1 MKRFTKISMMLCAA
15 LMVSTGIFSQST
27 DKAGA
32 ANTVKVL
39 FTGDLHSCA
48 DKYPSLTAFIKQ
60 ERKAA
65 QENGCGVITLD
76 AGDMAFGSIYSA
88 FTEIDAPEY
97 RQLAIAGYDAFT
109 FGNHDFDLGLTS
121 LAYMFYNRAVTGNSV
136 DPATKENLFFP
147 LNVTANV
154 DANIDGN
161 DNDKNFANALKFIS
175 HQPYIILERGGL
187 KIGFFGL
194 LGKEAYQTSMVSGK
208 IQYMDPIETAKK
220 VIPMIQ
226 AKGAD
231 FIVALSHSGAMKR
244 EESED
249 ALLARECPEI
259 DLIISA
265 HDHEALSEPYM
276 VGNVTIVSSGAN
288 GQYLGEIDLMKTSQG
303 AKVGNYELKSVP
315 EDIAPD
321 PGALVLFSYIR
332 NKVAD
337 QFGKRYHS
345 SPFDVI
351 DSVAAP
357 LSMVTDENGFNPMG
371 YDVAKAIFNCA
382 YFLKGVPM
390 DTSKLVAIVPTGVL
404 RQPLP
409 QGKITYSDV
418 FNSLSLGRDINKN
431 PGSPLVLCF
440 LTGSELKKICEFN
453 TMAANG
459 NPDTYMSFYGMN
471 YEYNSA
477 MPGLLR
483 IKNVYVHGKK
493 VESSALYPVVT
504 DLYTANNIA
513 YAGEKSHGFLTLDP
527 KDQNGKS
534 LVDIER
540 QCSIRGNSEGWFLDN
555 ADVSEWYAYA
565 VYLRDKVVLNDSY
578 PVPAGKD
585 MRSNTP
591 YIICGVICLAVIAA
605 IVMFLRSRKKKRA

>member
-1 MKRFTKISMMLCAA
+1 MMLCAA

-161 DNDKNFANALKFIS
+161 DNDKNFANALKFIG

-187 KIGFFGL
+187 KIGVFGL

-249 ALLARECPEI
+249 ARLARECPEI

-303 AKVGNYELKSVP
+303 AKVGNYELKSVVFA
-315 EDIAPD
+315 D
-321 PGALVLFSYIR
+321 AL
-332 NKVAD
+332 KE
-337 QFGKRYHS
+337 Q
-345 SPFDVI
+345 
-351 DSVAAP
+351 
-357 LSMVTDENGFNPMG
+357 
-371 YDVAKAIFNCA
+371 
-382 YFLKGVPM
+382 
-390 DTSKLVAIVPTGVL
+390 
-404 RQPLP
+404 
-409 QGKITYSDV
+409 
-418 FNSLSLGRDINKN
+418 
-431 PGSPLVLCF
+431 
-440 LTGSELKKICEFN
+440 
-453 TMAANG
+453 
-459 NPDTYMSFYGMN
+459 
-471 YEYNSA
+471 
-477 MPGLLR
+477 
-483 IKNVYVHGKK
+483 
-493 VESSALYPVVT
+493 
-504 DLYTANNIA
+504 
-513 YAGEKSHGFLTLDP
+513 
-527 KDQNGKS
+527 
-534 LVDIER
+534 
-540 QCSIRGNSEGWFLDN
+540 
-555 ADVSEWYAYA
+555 
-565 VYLRDKVVLNDSY
+565 
-578 PVPAGKD
+578 
-585 MRSNTP
+585 
-591 YIICGVICLAVIAA
+591 
-605 IVMFLRSRKKKRA
+605 

>member
-1 MKRFTKISMMLCAA
+1 
-15 LMVSTGIFSQST
+15 
-27 DKAGA
+27 
-32 ANTVKVL
+32 
-39 FTGDLHSCA
+39 
-48 DKYPSLTAFIKQ
+48 
-60 ERKAA
+60 
-65 QENGCGVITLD
+65 
-76 AGDMAFGSIYSA
+76 
-88 FTEIDAPEY
+88 
-97 RQLAIAGYDAFT
+97 
-109 FGNHDFDLGLTS
+109 
-121 LAYMFYNRAVTGNSV
+121 
-136 DPATKENLFFP
+136 
-147 LNVTANV
+147 
-154 DANIDGN
+154 
-161 DNDKNFANALKFIS
+161 
-175 HQPYIILERGGL
+175 
-187 KIGFFGL
+187 
-194 LGKEAYQTSMVSGK
+194 
-208 IQYMDPIETAKK
+208 
-220 VIPMIQ
+220 
-226 AKGAD
+226 
-231 FIVALSHSGAMKR
+231 
-244 EESED
+244 
-249 ALLARECPEI
+249 
-259 DLIISA
+259 
-265 HDHEALSEPYM
+265 M

-565 VYLRDKVVLNDSY
+565 VYLRDKVILNDSY

>member
-1 MKRFTKISMMLCAA
+1 MKFTLMLAVVLAA
-15 LMVSTGIFSQST
+15 CTSVFSQS
-27 DKAGA
+27 
-32 ANTVKVL
+32 NSVRVL

-48 DKYPSLTAFIKQ
+48 DKYPYLTAFINQ

-65 QENGCGVITLD
+65 QDQGMGVVTLD

-109 FGNHDFDLGLTS
+109 FGNHDFDLGITS
-121 LAYMFYNRAVTGNSV
+121 LAYMFYNRAVKGNFEN
-136 DPATKENLFFP
+136 PATKEQLFFP

-154 DANIDGN
+154 DAKLEETD
-161 DNDKNFANALKFIS
+161 DNKNFANALKFIN
-175 HQPYIILERGGL
+175 HQPYIILERGGV
-187 KIGFFGL
+187 KVGVFGL
-194 LGKEAYQTSMVSGK
+194 LGKEAYSTSMVNGK
-208 IQYMDPIETAKK
+208 IQYMDPVETAKK
-220 VIPMIQ
+220 VIPMIK

-231 FIVALSHSGAMKR
+231 FIVALSHSGAMAR
-244 EESED
+244 ENSED
-249 ALLARECPEI
+249 ARLARECPEI
-259 DLIISA
+259 NLIISA
-265 HDHEALSEPYM
+265 HDHEALTEPYM
-276 VGNVTIVSSGAN
+276 VGNVTIVSAGAN
-288 GQYLGEIDLMKTSQG
+288 GQFLGEVDLMKTAQG
-303 AKVGNYELKSVP
+303 PKVDNYALKSIP
-315 EDIAPD
+315 GDIAPD
-321 PGALVLFSYIR
+321 PGALVLFNFIR

-351 DSVAAP
+351 DSVATP

-382 YFLKGVPM
+382 YFLKGVPV

-440 LTGSELKKICEFN
+440 LNGSELKKICEFN
-453 TMAANG
+453 TMAAKG

-477 MPGLLR
+477 MPGLFR

-513 YAGEKSHGFLTLDP
+513 YAGEKSHGLLTLDP

-534 LVDIER
+534 LVNIER
-540 QCSIRGNSEGWFLDN
+540 QCSIRGNAEGWFLDN

-565 VYLRDKVVLNDSY
+565 VYLRDKVVLSDSY

-585 MRSNTP
+585 IKSNAP
-591 YIICGVICLAVIAA
+591 YFIFGAICLAVLLA
-605 IVMFLRSRKKKRA
+605 IIFGIKALRKKKRA